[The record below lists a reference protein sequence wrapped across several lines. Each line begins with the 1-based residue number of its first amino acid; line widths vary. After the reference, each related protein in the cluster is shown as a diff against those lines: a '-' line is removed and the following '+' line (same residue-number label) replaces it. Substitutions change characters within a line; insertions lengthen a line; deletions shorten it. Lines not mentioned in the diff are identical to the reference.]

1 MGCVPFERTH
11 SDMFSNSL
19 KNNLNN
25 FMLETDNVMK
35 RDSELF
41 SCNEAPYPV
50 PQLEA
55 LVVLDGSWTSWEA
68 QRVIGYEIIFL
79 HALEA
84 LYN

>member
-1 MGCVPFERTH
+1 M
-11 SDMFSNSL
+11 DMFSNSSL

-79 HALEA
+79 HTLEA
-84 LYN
+84 IYN

>member
-1 MGCVPFERTH
+1 
-11 SDMFSNSL
+11 
-19 KNNLNN
+19 
-25 FMLETDNVMK
+25 MK

-68 QRVIGYEIIFL
+68 QRVIGYKIIFL
-79 HALEA
+79 HLLEA
-84 LYN
+84 IYN